1 MAECR
6 YLGGEASISRVYSV
20 ERAHWIHSHSHK
32 PRAFRQSLS
41 TIVSFSGPLDPT
53 LVIRMLTGSYSSALV
68 LISLCVAILASY
80 TALDMTGRIATAKGR
95 AVPLWMVGGALAM
108 GIGIWSMHFIGM
120 LAFSLPVDLGYDI
133 GLTAFSLLIAVL
145 SSGFA
150 LWLVNQPQLPAWQ
163 LALGALI
170 MGTGIACMH
179 YTGMA
184 ALRMLPGIDYDPALF
199 SASLAIAVGAS
210 AAALWIAFRLRL
222 HTPYVRQIRG
232 LAAMLMGFAIVGM
245 HYTGMAAA
253 NFPQGSYCGALA
265 NGLQGNGLVYLV
277 LITTLAVL
285 AVALLTSV
293 LDARMESRTAALA
306 HSLTLANQELTQ
318 LALHDTLTGLPNR
331 TLLADRIDQAIGK
344 VAEQGGC
351 FALMF
356 IDLDGFKPVNDAFG
370 HHVGDL
376 LLKAVASR
384 LRGHLHSQDT
394 LARIGGDEFVLLVE
408 LREPEDAMDVAVK
421 QVNLVSRA
429 FCVAEHELQLTASL
443 GIVLYPGNGHDQLE
457 LLRNADAAMYHAK
470 SVGKNGY
477 SFFDASMNSNARQQL
492 QLLQDLRVALEQRQ
506 FRLHYQPKFDA
517 QACVAIGAEALLR
530 WEHPVHG
537 LIPPDRF
544 IGLAEKTGLI
554 IAVGEWVLD
563 EACRQMRLWLDEGY
577 AGWRIAVNLSAIQFC
592 HAGLVDSV
600 ARALQANGLP
610 ANRLTLEITESTA
623 MHDADVSLNVLQRL
637 ADMGVDLSID
647 DFGTGYSSLMYLKR
661 LPANELKIDRGFVRD
676 LEQDSDDAA
685 IITAIVALGQALGLR
700 IVAEGVETEGQQAFL
715 THLGCDALQGYLLG
729 QPVPPDQFMA
739 NLQAWHL
746 QRALAI

>member
-1 MAECR
+1 
-6 YLGGEASISRVYSV
+6 
-20 ERAHWIHSHSHK
+20 
-32 PRAFRQSLS
+32 
-41 TIVSFSGPLDPT
+41 
-53 LVIRMLTGSYSSALV
+53 MLIGSYSSSLV

-80 TALDMTGRIATAKGR
+80 TALDLTGRIATAKGR
-95 AVPLWMVGGALAM
+95 AVYLWMGGGAFAM

-120 LAFSLPVDLGYDI
+120 LAFSLPVELGYDRV
-133 GLTAFSLLIAVL
+133 LTAVSLLIAVA

-150 LWLVNQPQLPAWQ
+150 LWLVSQPKLPWLQ
-163 LALGALI
+163 LAFGALI

-179 YTGMA
+179 YMGMA
-184 ALRMLPGIDYDPALF
+184 ALRMQPGIDYDPALF
-199 SASLAIAVGAS
+199 GASLAIAVGAS
-210 AAALWIAFRLRL
+210 AAALWIAFRLRR
-222 HTPYVRQIRG
+222 HTPYVRHIRG
-232 LAAMLMGFAIVGM
+232 VAAVVMGVAIVGM

-253 NFPQGSYCGALA
+253 NFPEGSFCGALVG
-265 NGLQGNGLVYLV
+265 GLAGDGLEYVV

-293 LDARMESRTAALA
+293 LDARLEARTAELA
-306 HSLTLANQELTQ
+306 RSLTLANQELTQ

-331 TLLADRIDQAIGK
+331 TLLADRIEQAIGR

-376 LLKAVASR
+376 LLKAVATR

-394 LARIGGDEFVLLVE
+394 LARIGGDEFVLLVK
-408 LREPEDAMDVAVK
+408 LDEPDDAMNVAVK
-421 QVNLVSRA
+421 QVNLVSRP
-429 FCVAEHELQLTASL
+429 FRVAEHDLQLSASL
-443 GIVLYPGNGHDQLE
+443 GIVLYPGNGLDQHE

-470 SVGKNGY
+470 SAGKNGY

-492 QLLQDLRVALEQRQ
+492 QLLQDLRMALELGQ

-517 QACVAIGAEALLR
+517 ALRQPIGAEALLR
-530 WEHPVHG
+530 WEHPQHG
-537 LIPPDRF
+537 LMLPDRF

-554 IAVGEWVLD
+554 IPIGEWVLA
-563 EACRQMRLWLDEGY
+563 EACRQMRQWMDLGHED
-577 AGWRIAVNLSAIQFC
+577 WRIAVNLSAIQFC

-600 ARALQANGLP
+600 ATALEQNSLP
-610 ANRLTLEITESTA
+610 ANRLTLEITETTA
-623 MHDADVSLNVLQRL
+623 MRDADASLHVLQRL

-685 IITAIVALGQALGLR
+685 IVSAIVALGQALGLR
-700 IVAEGVETEGQQAFL
+700 IVAEGVETDRQQDFL
-715 THLGCDALQGYLLG
+715 TRLGCDSLQGYLLG
-729 QPVPPDQFMA
+729 QPVPPEQFMKG
-739 NLQAWHL
+739 LE
-746 QRALAI
+746 ALRERQGTSS